1 MTLEAF
7 DRLSETEARAALERC
22 CGCRAWVEG
31 MLARRP
37 FGDAARLRES
47 AERVWRA
54 LPPEGWREAFAHHPR
69 IGDLESLRRRFAAT
83 ADLAGR
89 EQSGVTAASPATIEA
104 LAEGNRAYQ
113 ERFGYIF
120 IVCATGKS
128 AEEMLARL
136 RGRMVN
142 DPETELRT
150 AADEQL
156 KIMRLRLDRMLGG
169 AA

>member
-1 MTLEAF
+1 MTL
-7 DRLSETEARAALERC
+7 DRLNQLSNHEAWVAFERC
-22 CGCRAWVEG
+22 CGAAAWVEH
-31 MLARRP
+31 MCAHRP
-37 FGDAARLRES
+37 YRDRDALMRE
-47 AERVWRA
+47 AERGEA
-54 LPPEGWREAFAHHPR
+54 ELAPDDWREAFAHHPR